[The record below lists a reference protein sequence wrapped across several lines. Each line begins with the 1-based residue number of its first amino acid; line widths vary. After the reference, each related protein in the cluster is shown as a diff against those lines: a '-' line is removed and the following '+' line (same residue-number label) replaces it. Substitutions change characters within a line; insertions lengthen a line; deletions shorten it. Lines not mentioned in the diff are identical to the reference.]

1 MNGGADGG
9 GAGGGADAAEARRL
23 ASIVRG
29 EAVRADSTERI
40 QPDPVRI
47 AQGWQRRFVIEKAR
61 TVDLVRLYEEG
72 GFEVVLDHVA
82 PELLSDD
89 CTDCRLV
96 AALDYV
102 QVYTRKREQGPPA

>member
-1 MNGGADGG
+1 MNGGTDGG
-9 GAGGGADAAEARRL
+9 GSGGADVPDPRRL

-47 AQGWQRRFVIEKAR
+47 ADGWQRRFVIEKGR
-61 TVDLVRLYEEG
+61 TADLVRLYEEG
-72 GFEVVLDHVA
+72 GFEVVLDPVA
-82 PELLSDD
+82 PELLADE

-102 QVYTRKREQGPPA
+102 QVYTRKR